1 MTRPAEV
8 SIDELRGRIERL
20 PRLRLAALPTA
31 CEELP
36 RLAQH
41 VGVRRFLVKRDDL
54 TGLGLGGN
62 KSRTMEFVLGEA
74 VAQGCD
80 ILIAGGGVEQSNHA
94 RQCVA
99 AATRAGMDAVVVLQR
114 REQGFRPNGNLLA
127 LQLLGGDI
135 RWLEGDP
142 TLSDRHA
149 AGARM
154 QEIAAELTAAG
165 RRPYVLVSSVH
176 PLGVVAYVEAA
187 IELAGQLGS
196 GGATA
201 RASEHRSARG
211 GAVGRTRIYAASE
224 GAVLGGLVLATRALG
239 LPWDIVGVD
248 WRPEQLGTPER
259 LADQVSQA
267 ATLLGLSTRIAPG
280 DLRILPGGGPAYGE
294 GSPESWA
301 ALDLVARLEGLLLDP
316 VYTAKGMAGALAD
329 LRSDPAGDAQV
340 VFVHTGGVPAL
351 FAYPDELERYVLNTR
366 VLSTRPDST
375 AAGREEH
382 AGDRT

>member
-1 MTRPAEV
+1 MTQPDRVAAEV
-8 SIDELRGRIERL
+8 SIEELRGRIDAL

-36 RLAQH
+36 RLAEH

-80 ILIAGGGVEQSNHA
+80 VLIAGGGVEQSNHA

-135 RWLEGDP
+135 RWLDGDP

-165 RRPYVLVSSVH
+165 RRPFVLVSSVH

-187 IELAGQLGS
+187 IELAGQLG
-196 GGATA
+196 AID
-201 RASEHRSARG
+201 
-211 GAVGRTRIYAASE
+211 RTRIYAASE
-224 GAVLGGLVLATRALG
+224 GAVLGGLVLAARALG
-239 LPWDIVGVD
+239 LPWDVVGVD
-248 WRPEQLGTPER
+248 WRPEEPGTPER
-259 LADQVSQA
+259 LAEQVSQA
-267 ATLLGLSTRIAPG
+267 ATLLGLTTWVAP
-280 DLRILPGGGPAYGE
+280 DELRILPGGGPAYGE

-301 ALDLVARLEGLLLDP
+301 ALDLLARLEGLLLDP

-329 LRSDPAGDAQV
+329 LQADPADQAQV
-340 VFVHTGGVPAL
+340 AFVHTGGVPAL
-351 FAYPDELERYVLNTR
+351 FAYQDELERQ
-366 VLSTRPDST
+366 VLSAREDRTGV
-375 AAGREEH
+375 GRGCAEP
-382 AGDRT
+382 AGDRA

>member
-1 MTRPAEV
+1 MTQRAEV
-8 SIDELRGRIERL
+8 SLDELRGRIEAL
-20 PRLRLAALPTA
+20 PRQRLAALPTA

-36 RLAQH
+36 RLAEH
-41 VGVRRFLVKRDDL
+41 IGVHRFLVKRDDL

-62 KSRTMEFVLGEA
+62 KSRTLEFVLGEA

-80 ILIAGGGVEQSNHA
+80 VLIAGGGVEQSNHA

-114 REQGFRPNGNLLA
+114 RKEGFRPNGNLLA

-135 RWLEGDP
+135 RWLDGDP

-154 QEIAAELTAAG
+154 QEIADELTAAA

-187 IELAGQLGS
+187 IELAGQIGPD
-196 GGATA
+196 
-201 RASEHRSARG
+201 H
-211 GAVGRTRIYAASE
+211 TRVYAASE
-224 GAVLGGLVLATRALG
+224 GAVLGGLVLASRALD

-248 WRPEQLGTPER
+248 WRPEQPGTPER

-267 ATLLGLSTRIAPG
+267 AVLLGLATRVSPG
-280 DLRILPGGGPAYGE
+280 ELRILPGGGPAYGE

-316 VYTAKGMAGALAD
+316 VYTAKGMAGALTD
-329 LRSDPAGDAQV
+329 LQSDPVGQAQV

-351 FAYPDELERYVLNTR
+351 FAYQDELDRHVLNTR
-366 VLSTRPDST
+366 HDRLGGGG
-375 AAGREEH
+375 AAEPAGGR
-382 AGDRT
+382 A